1 MIRTVP
7 SSLYFPPDLT
17 LCLVNKLAFLG
28 NDQWMS
34 HILTWTKAF
43 QRRQHSTEGRSIIP
57 GQALLYRIS
66 VFLFLDCISVLATPH
81 SIHTPVLLPGKS
93 PGQRSLVDCSPWG
106 RKESDT
112 TEQLHL
118 HFSLSC
124 IGEGNG
130 NPLQRS
136 CLENPRDGG
145 AWWAA
150 VYGVAQSDTTK
161 VTASSSVQ
169 SKQSNKFI
177 LLWFIPEYKI
187 LRPISFEFYYL
198 LSQALIHFS
207 GEKINAS
214 WCRKCVHICLLHQ
227 ISTVSFAFNCQSWNS
242 IENILSKLVYQL
254 SNAKYMLLQNTCPS
268 VGRYLATW
276 HNYWFPT

>member
-34 HILTWTKAF
+34 HVLTRTKAF
-43 QRRQHSTEGRSIIP
+43 QRRQRSTEGRSIIP

-66 VFLFLDCISVLATPH
+66 IFLFLDCISVLATLH

-93 PGQRSLVDCSPWG
+93 PGQRSLVGCSPWG
-106 RKESDT
+106 HKESDM

-118 HFSLSC
+118 HFSLSF

-130 NPLQRS
+130 NPLQYS
-136 CLENPRDGG
+136 CLENFRDGG

-150 VYGVAQSDTTK
+150 VYRVAQSRTRLK
-161 VTASSSVQ
+161 RLSSSSSSSILPKPDLLSFFIFWGNVAGYVGSQ
-169 SKQSNKFI
+169 FPDHALKLHPLRWKCSLNHWATREVPYFPKFI
-177 LLWFIPEYKI
+177 PGWPLRLGPSLPHVQPAPRSIPSLWVWEA
-187 LRPISFEFYYL
+187 
-198 LSQALIHFS
+198 AL
-207 GEKINAS
+207 
-214 WCRKCVHICLLHQ
+214 
-227 ISTVSFAFNCQSWNS
+227 
-242 IENILSKLVYQL
+242 
-254 SNAKYMLLQNTCPS
+254 
-268 VGRYLATW
+268 
-276 HNYWFPT
+276 